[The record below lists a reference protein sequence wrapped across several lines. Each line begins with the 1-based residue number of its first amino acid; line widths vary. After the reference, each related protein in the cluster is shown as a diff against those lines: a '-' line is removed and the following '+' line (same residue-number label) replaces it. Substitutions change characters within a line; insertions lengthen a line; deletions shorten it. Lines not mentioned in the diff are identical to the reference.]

1 MGVVVALILQF
12 DAPVA
17 PLSSLCSLA
26 VSHNS
31 ADQPGAMQASR
42 HHSQLWYTM
51 VTKQWT
57 AIGRSV
63 TKATHVILGMLGLG
77 AYTIIV
83 LATLDFHPP
92 DFHAFKNFSN
102 FRSFNS
108 DNHNHDNNTN

>member
-1 MGVVVALILQF
+1 
-12 DAPVA
+12 
-17 PLSSLCSLA
+17 
-26 VSHNS
+26 
-31 ADQPGAMQASR
+31 
-42 HHSQLWYTM
+42 M